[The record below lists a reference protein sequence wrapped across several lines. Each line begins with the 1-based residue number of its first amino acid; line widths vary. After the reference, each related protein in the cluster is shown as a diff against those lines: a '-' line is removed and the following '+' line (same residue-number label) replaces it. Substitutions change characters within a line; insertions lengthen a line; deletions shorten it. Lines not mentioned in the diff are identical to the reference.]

1 MTNKTQAMINEAM
14 RESGN
19 NLSAVSRALGLNY
32 QALRQRYPNVKPT
45 LHSAAEPEPADIST
59 LGRKNFQQYVVAVKP
74 AGSGWPDKYDDA
86 IDKARKAFDAG
97 THEMFQTTDNGWV
110 ILYSIP
116 YLVPIE
122 RRQFFSTM
130 IVMK

>member
-1 MTNKTQAMINEAM
+1 MTDLINESLK
-14 RESGN
+14 ESNGN
-19 NLSAVSRALGLNY
+19 YSAVARALGLDY
-32 QALRQRYPNVKPT
+32 HALRQRYPKEERPMVT
-45 LHSAAEPEPADIST
+45 ASEPEPADISQ
-59 LGRKNFQQYVVAVKP
+59 LGREGFTQFVIAVKP
-74 AGSGWPDKYDDA
+74 AGSGWPEKYDEA
-86 IDKARKAFDAG
+86 IGVARKAFDAG

-116 YLVPIE
+116 YLVPVE